1 MEIILT
7 LIGTLAGGAITH
19 WYDRRSM
26 NDLKQVEQNLKNDN
40 KILIEEFRK
49 LSEKIQPTQPETAKE
64 IESIIEKHG
73 SGPGAEPTVIGDMD
87 VCPSCQKDT
96 LQFIN
101 FGVGP
106 LGVNNAWYGC
116 TECKYKFQ
124 TNESS
129 ED

>member
-1 MEIILT
+1 MEFILT
-7 LIGTLAGGAITH
+7 LIGILAGGAITH
-19 WYDRRSM
+19 IYDRRSM
-26 NDLKQVEQNLKNDN
+26 KDLKEVEN
-40 KILIEEFRK
+40 KLIAEFRK
-49 LSEKIQPTQPETAKE
+49 LSDKIQSSQPETAKE
-64 IESIIEKHG
+64 IERIIEKHG
-73 SGPGAEPTVIGDMD
+73 FGLGAEPAVIGDMD
-87 VCPSCQKDT
+87 VCPACKKDT

>member
-1 MEIILT
+1 MEFILT
-7 LIGTLAGGAITH
+7 LIGILAGCAITH
-19 WYDRRSM
+19 LYDRRSLK
-26 NDLKQVEQNLKNDN
+26 DLKEVEQNLENSN
-40 KILIEEFRK
+40 NVLIEEFRK
-49 LSEKIQPTQPETAKE
+49 LSDKIQTSQPETAKV

-73 SGPGAEPTVIGDMD
+73 FGHNAEPAVIGDMD
-87 VCPSCQKDT
+87 ICPSCKKGT